1 MLISSTRQ
9 RAGLSCLHEASPI
22 ALAAVVVLF
31 VVAKAA
37 PRALPDAADLLGV
50 RLAGGKIDV
59 EEYRERMAAL
69 REGERFE

>member
-1 MLISSTRQ
+1 M
-9 RAGLSCLHEASPI
+9 
-22 ALAAVVVLF
+22 AAVVVLF

>member
-1 MLISSTRQ
+1 MKRILMI
-9 RAGLSCLHEASPI
+9 SPI
-22 ALAAVVVLF
+22 AFAAVVVWF
-31 VVAKAA
+31 VVTKAGA
-37 PRALPDAADLLGV
+37 RALPDAADLLGV